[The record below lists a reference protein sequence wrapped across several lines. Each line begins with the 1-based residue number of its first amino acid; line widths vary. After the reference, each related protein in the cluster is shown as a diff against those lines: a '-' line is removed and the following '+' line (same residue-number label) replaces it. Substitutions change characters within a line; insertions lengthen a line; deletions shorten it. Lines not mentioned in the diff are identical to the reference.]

1 MDSGLCCGS
10 PALAT
15 SSGNPGGLCH
25 PPGLSFGLIRFPREG
40 VPFPAWGVHS
50 GFQNTG
56 SQAEE
61 AVRCPCGTRIPFCPL
76 TCPPVFLVVPCPLPL
91 PQVSSLSEPLQS
103 TSLLLAL
110 VGSAGHSHCSTC
122 GPTYPKLLVRPVSE
136 LLGVLFHRQ
145 RLPYQLTSGLL
156 IPATSVTTR
165 PCAFSPNIKH
175 VFFLLFAPGG
185 LSLSRKSLFCHFH
198 YSGARYPP

>member
-145 RLPYQLTSGLL
+145 RLPYQLTSVWLAHTCHVCDYSSMCFFPKYKTRFLFTLYPWGF
-156 IPATSVTTR
+156 IPFQKIS
-165 PCAFSPNIKH
+165 
-175 VFFLLFAPGG
+175 FLSF
-185 LSLSRKSLFCHFH
+185 SLFR
-198 YSGARYPP
+198 S